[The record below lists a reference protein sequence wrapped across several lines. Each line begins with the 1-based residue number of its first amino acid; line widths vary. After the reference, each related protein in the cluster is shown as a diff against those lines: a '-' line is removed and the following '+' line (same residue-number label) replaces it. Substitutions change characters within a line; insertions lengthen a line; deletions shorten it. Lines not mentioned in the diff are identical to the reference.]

1 MPRPCSR
8 ASRTGSAVR
17 AAYQRVWRLYLD
29 RTAPVPSSCSSPPQ
43 VPPSLHALNRPPTL
57 HAVKAGASE
66 PARRDSLRGTCFTAP
81 RSCFTVWSN
90 WLYALLGKFEVL
102 SQNYIFRSF
111 CFFGGRSDLPE
122 REMPPRRTRT
132 AADGQPAQSEL
143 PVASWRQVIHFSHA
157 GRLRLVRSSVCAAG
171 LQAQKQCAA
180 AG

>member
-1 MPRPCSR
+1 MPLWER
-8 ASRTGSAVR
+8 ACG
-17 AAYQRVWRLYLD
+17 AATFSLFLFWRE
-29 RTAPVPSSCSSPPQ
+29 
-43 VPPSLHALNRPPTL
+43 
-57 HAVKAGASE
+57 K
-66 PARRDSLRGTCFTAP
+66 
-81 RSCFTVWSN
+81 
-90 WLYALLGKFEVL
+90 
-102 SQNYIFRSF
+102 I
-111 CFFGGRSDLPE
+111 DLPE